1 MRFRLGLVI
10 GFGAGYYLGTA
21 AGRERYEEINRS
33 LRKLKR
39 TEVYETASDKS
50 KAVVDLSKE
59 RAKDVVDQRIDQ
71 VTDKVTET
79 VNDLSDKA
87 TGTVNDL
94 SEKASPSNGTG
105 TGDTPDKTWP
115 DNMDPIVRP

>member
-21 AGRERYEEINRS
+21 AGRERYEEINRTI
-33 LRKLKR
+33 RKLKR
-39 TEVYETASDKS
+39 TEVYEAATDKTR
-50 KAVVDLSKE
+50 AVVDLSKE
-59 RAKDVVDQRIDQ
+59 RAKDVVEDKIDQ
-71 VTDKVTET
+71 VTDKVADK

-87 TGTVNDL
+87 RGGG
-94 SEKASPSNGTG
+94 NGAG
-105 TGDTPDKTWP
+105 GAPDKTWP